1 MNNNYL
7 TQITNKEL
15 TMHPLYSVVY
25 IKDGEIYSV
34 LTPKHTIASAKKWF
48 RHNIGYYTIIDI
60 KPVEDFE

>member
-7 TQITNKEL
+7 NQITNKEL
-15 TMHPLYSVVY
+15 TMHPLYSVSY

-34 LTPKHTIASAKKWF
+34 LTPKHTVASAKKWF

-60 KPVEDFE
+60 KPVENIE